1 MNNVMLVGRLTA
13 DPELRFLP
21 GNGTAVASF
30 SMAID
35 KDLSRDKKQEFEQ
48 QGKPTADFPRIVVWG
63 RQAENCATYLS
74 KGRLVAIQGR
84 LQTRSYDNNQGQ
96 RVYVTEVVAEKV
108 QFLEWGN
115 DNNNNNNRQSN
126 TNTNRNYGNNNNNDH
141 GMGGID
147 TDGFQPVDDD
157 DIPF

>member
-1 MNNVMLVGRLTA
+1 MNNVTLVGRLTA

-30 SMAID
+30 TMAID
-35 KDLSRDKKQEFEQ
+35 KDLPREKKQQMEQ

-63 RQAENCATYLS
+63 RPAENCATYLN
-74 KGRLVAIQGR
+74 KGKLVAVQGR
-84 LQTRSYDNNQGQ
+84 IQTRSYDNNQGQ

-108 QFLEWGN
+108 QFLEWG
-115 DNNNNNNRQSN
+115 DSNNNNNNNNSRGYSN
-126 TNTNRNYGNNNNNDH
+126 SDRNNNNDH

-147 TDGFQPVDDD
+147 TDGFQPVDDE

>member
-1 MNNVMLVGRLTA
+1 MNSVMLVGRLTA

-21 GNGTAVASF
+21 GNGTAVANF
-30 SMAID
+30 NMAID
-35 KDLSRDKKQEFEQ
+35 KDLSKEKKQQFEQ
-48 QGKPTADFPRIVVWG
+48 QGKPTADFPRIIVWG

-74 KGRLVAIQGR
+74 KGRLVAVQGR

-96 RVYVTEVVAEKV
+96 RVYVTEIVAEKV

-115 DNNNNNNRQSN
+115 NDNNNDKGFN
-126 TNTNRNYGNNNNNDH
+126 TNTNTNQGNNNKDH